1 MLVWGALSA
10 KPFNWSQWWPEL
22 KNEHDI
28 VMTKDLEGSTFS
40 CDWQAPIGYKLR
52 TDIVIDEVINLKKVR
67 LKSTG
72 DLSGTV
78 TCMLTIEGDS
88 TRIDIDWQVVTNKRW
103 MNFLSPIL
111 RPIFIMSHHA
121 VMHRGEKGLIKYL
134 NK

>member
-1 MLVWGALSA
+1 
-10 KPFNWSQWWPEL
+10 
-22 KNEHDI
+22 
-28 VMTKDLEGSTFS
+28 MTKELAGSSFS

-52 TDIVIDEVINLKKVR
+52 TNIVIVKVVDLQMVR

-88 TRIDIDWQVVTNKRW
+88 TRIDIDWQVDTNKRW
-103 MNFLSPIL
+103 MNILSPIL
-111 RPIFIMSHHA
+111 KPIFILSHHA
-121 VMHRGEKGLIKYL
+121 VMHRGEKGLIRYL